1 MDSKV
6 KSAVNE
12 LADLFGTTPKG
23 TTVYFNEY
31 NYTPIPQPVT
41 EAVKAIM
48 NDYSELKYRLGLYSV
63 TVLDTDKKKIAN
75 ALNKKPIESKTAMG
89 NLHDEFVTG
98 KITEAELKD
107 TLTKKHGY
115 GKRKAAELIDK
126 WKPGV
131 IKSSISKEQY
141 FDMVRQHKATH
152 ASTPEFRKQEL
163 NALSEF
169 PIGTKF
175 AFKEDNSWHDV
186 NTVYEKINT
195 NSWNIISIINGNIED
210 KYNQTD
216 DGVRIA
222 VSDEFGSDARPTTY
236 VSGYGSI
243 NSSVI
248 KSSLS
253 DYFPV
258 SGSQAEELEDKISQF
273 DNKSDIRTTL
283 EDYFHIYDDYAEM
296 SVEEFDNALDG
307 YFNELDEDEFYS
319 DEIDD
324 VPMDDYDGDEYSE
337 SLE

>member
-75 ALNKKPIESKTAMG
+75 ALNKRPIESKTAMG

-131 IKSSISKEQY
+131 IKSS
-141 FDMVRQHKATH
+141 
-152 ASTPEFRKQEL
+152 
-163 NALSEF
+163 
-169 PIGTKF
+169 
-175 AFKEDNSWHDV
+175 
-186 NTVYEKINT
+186 
-195 NSWNIISIINGNIED
+195 
-210 KYNQTD
+210 
-216 DGVRIA
+216 
-222 VSDEFGSDARPTTY
+222 
-236 VSGYGSI
+236 
-243 NSSVI
+243 
-248 KSSLS
+248 LS

-296 SVEEFDNALDG
+296 SVEDFDNALDE
-307 YFNELDEDEFYS
+307 YFNEIDEDDFLT

-324 VPMDDYDGDEYSE
+324 VSMDEYGGDEYSE

>member
-48 NDYSELKYRLGLYSV
+48 NDYSELKYRIGLYSV

-75 ALNKKPIESKTAMG
+75 AIERKPIESKTTMG

-98 KITEAELKD
+98 KITESELKD

-115 GKRKAAELIDK
+115 EKRKAAELVDK
-126 WKPGV
+126 WK
-131 IKSSISKEQY
+131 
-141 FDMVRQHKATH
+141 
-152 ASTPEFRKQEL
+152 
-163 NALSEF
+163 
-169 PIGTKF
+169 
-175 AFKEDNSWHDV
+175 
-186 NTVYEKINT
+186 
-195 NSWNIISIINGNIED
+195 
-210 KYNQTD
+210 
-216 DGVRIA
+216 
-222 VSDEFGSDARPTTY
+222 
-236 VSGYGSI
+236 
-243 NSSVI
+243 SSVI

-258 SGSQAEELEDKISQF
+258 SGSQAEELENEIVQYNS
-273 DNKSDIRTTL
+273 KSDIRTAL

-296 SVEEFDNALDG
+296 SVEEFDSALDG
-307 YFNELDEDEFYS
+307 YFNELDEDEFYN

-324 VPMDDYDGDEYSE
+324 TAMDEYDGDEYSE